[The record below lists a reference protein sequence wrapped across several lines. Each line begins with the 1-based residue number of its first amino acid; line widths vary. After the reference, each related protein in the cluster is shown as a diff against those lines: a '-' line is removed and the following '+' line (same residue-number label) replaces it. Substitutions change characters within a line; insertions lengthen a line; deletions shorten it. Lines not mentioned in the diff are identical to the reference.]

1 MRELTMEKNNGI
13 VDSLE
18 EKPNSPEN
26 NQEVIDDSVI
36 IKQEDIATV
45 LNADE
50 IMRLKVTNQALQR
63 TVKEK
68 ATEIARLKG
77 ILKMQGESIT
87 NPKEKEKA
95 NATNG

>member
-1 MRELTMEKNNGI
+1 MREQTMEKNNGI

-18 EKPNSPEN
+18 EKLNSPEN

-77 ILKMQGESIT
+77 ILKLQGESIT
-87 NPKEKEKA
+87 NPKVKEKS
-95 NATNG
+95 NASNG